1 MLCISSLTCSSNIH
15 CFSFFHRKFI
25 CKLPDKGKKILDYV
39 AKLKA
44 AIAEHEKVR
53 GKCKLFDPASLKSEL
68 RQKAPDTDGN
78 TNQAWNS
85 DQILDGSSLVL
96 DHPSKESSG
105 ASKTP
110 TQLGSFV
117 QPGSRGDEE
126 VTEIENPVSKPPT
139 SSGRATVPPS
149 SEAIEHLPQQCVSS
163 ETEDNCSSS
172 YDLLVDRLQR
182 IKVSDEHSS
191 EETTSTSKNLTG
203 LGSRTQKKPHFM
215 EVLEMRAQNP
225 VPSPHKFKTNV

>member
-1 MLCISSLTCSSNIH
+1 M
-15 CFSFFHRKFI
+15 
-25 CKLPDKGKKILDYV
+25 PDKGKKILDYV

-53 GKCKLFDPASLKSEL
+53 GKCKLFDPASLNSEL

-85 DQILDGSSLVL
+85 DQILDGSSLIL
-96 DHPSKESSG
+96 DHPSIESNV

-110 TQLGSFV
+110 TQLGGFV
-117 QPGSRGDEE
+117 QPGPRGDEE
-126 VTEIENPVSKPPT
+126 VTEIENPVSRPPT
-139 SSGRATVPPS
+139 SSDRATVPPY
-149 SEAIEHLPQQCVSS
+149 SEAIELLPQQCVSS
-163 ETEDNCSSS
+163 QTEDNCSSS
-172 YDLLVDRLQR
+172 YDLLVDGLQR
-182 IKVSDEHSS
+182 ITVSDEHSS
-191 EETTSTSKNLTG
+191 EETTSTANLTG
-203 LGSRTQKKPHFM
+203 LGSGAQKKPHFM